1 MDKMIMIL
9 ISVAIVLGILGII
22 ILVYSIIGLFKK
34 RIKIWK
40 IPPYFIT
47 FIIFMALGAALF
59 FLGMFLQT
67 FSRYTAEEKVGWV
80 YAEQSNSE
88 ISMKYY
94 EIKSDSLH
102 QFVIY
107 GDQWMIEG
115 KFIRWNLILRFL
127 GKGAFYK
134 VVRFSGRWDDGGP
147 YSIYDFEGNKGMWK
161 YILKY
166 YKDIPLIDA
175 AYGIGA
181 FQYATGDTFYV
192 YINDTGFI
200 LRRQ

>member
-1 MDKMIMIL
+1 MIL
-9 ISVAIVLGILGII
+9 ISVAIVLGILGIV
-22 ILVYSIIGLFKK
+22 ILVYSIVGLFKK

-40 IPPYFIT
+40 IPPYLLT
-47 FIIFMALGAALF
+47 FLFFMLLGFALF

-67 FSRYTAEEKVGWV
+67 FSRYIDEEKIGWV
-80 YAEQSNSE
+80 YAEQNNDE

-94 EIKSDSLH
+94 EIRSDSLH
-102 QFVIY
+102 EFVIY
-107 GDQWMIEG
+107 GDQCMIEG

-134 VVRFSGRWDDGGP
+134 VVRFSGRWDEGGP
-147 YSIYDFEGNKGMWK
+147 SSIYDFEGNKGMWK
-161 YILKY
+161 YILRY
-166 YKDIPLIDA
+166 YKDVPLIDA

-181 FQYATGDTFYV
+181 FQYATGDTFDV

-200 LRRQ
+200 LRRK